1 MLTKL
6 NKRRA
11 RGEGE
16 EKVSIYIYLYIY
28 IQNTSFY
35 ERYIAVFRSSKDI

>member
-6 NKRRA
+6 NKCRA

-16 EKVSIYIYLYIY
+16 ERVSIYIYIY
-28 IQNTSFY
+28 IQNTRFY
-35 ERYIAVFRSSKDI
+35 ECYIAVFRYSNDI